1 MTLSVKRIARL
12 SKPGRYADG
21 HGLYLQVTSPTS
33 RSWIFRYERNH
44 RERFMGLGPLHTFTL
59 DEARE
64 MARKARQGL
73 REGKDPIEVRKAEQR
88 VRQLQE
94 ARTRTF
100 KLCADDYFEFHQ
112 DKWRNDRWRKQFG
125 QSLRDYVLPKIG
137 HLPVAEV
144 DTDQVLRC
152 VEPIWKTIPPT
163 ARRVLGRIEDVLSY
177 ATVHKYREGLNP
189 ARWDG
194 HLENVLPKQKDGNE
208 HHDALP
214 YVEMPEFMSQLRAVD
229 GVANRALEL
238 LCLTAMRTAE
248 VRLAKWSE
256 FDLDSATW
264 TVPAARMKKS
274 TADHRVP
281 LSERAVNI
289 LRACPARRL
298 GVSGGGSGQ
307 TDRLVDHASRG
318 AQASSR

>member
-73 REGKDPIEVRKAEQR
+73 REGEDPIEVRKAEQR

-152 VEPIWKTIPPT
+152 VEPIWKTIPRPRG
-163 ARRVLGRIEDVLSY
+163 ACWAGS
-177 ATVHKYREGLNP
+177 
-189 ARWDG
+189 
-194 HLENVLPKQKDGNE
+194 
-208 HHDALP
+208 
-214 YVEMPEFMSQLRAVD
+214 
-229 GVANRALEL
+229 
-238 LCLTAMRTAE
+238 RT
-248 VRLAKWSE
+248 
-256 FDLDSATW
+256 FSATL
-264 TVPAARMKKS
+264 RS
-274 TADHRVP
+274 T
-281 LSERAVNI
+281 SIGRA
-289 LRACPARRL
+289 
-298 GVSGGGSGQ
+298 
-307 TDRLVDHASRG
+307 
-318 AQASSR
+318 